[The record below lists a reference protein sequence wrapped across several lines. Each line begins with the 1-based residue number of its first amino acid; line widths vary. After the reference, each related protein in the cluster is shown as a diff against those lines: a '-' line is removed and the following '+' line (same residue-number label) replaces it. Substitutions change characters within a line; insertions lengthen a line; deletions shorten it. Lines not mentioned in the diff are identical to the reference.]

1 MALGK
6 MILRKQVPESYHSI
20 AGAHF
25 RKQQKA
31 KQKEKKTPV
40 YFRNQKR
47 TSDIS
52 RLRKAGLTAKE
63 LRTLGYKGN

>member
-6 MILRKQVPESYHSI
+6 MILRKKVPESYHSI

-25 RKQQKA
+25 LRQQK
-31 KQKEKKTPV
+31 KKKKEKKTPV

-47 TSDIS
+47 TSDVQ
-52 RLRKAGLTAKE
+52 RLRNAGLTAKE
-63 LRTLGYKGN
+63 LRTLGYKGD